1 MLEKFANLVRNVSTS
16 INSKM
21 LKILIVGMCLYGLG
35 YGIGKFVFIFFT
47 KKEDDYNEK
56 NDNNSF
62 INYFWCCFRKYR
74 RINYWFHIF

>member
-1 MLEKFANLVRNVSTS
+1 MLEKFAHLVRNVSKCTRD
-16 INSKM
+16 N
-21 LKILIVGMCLYGLG
+21 
-35 YGIGKFVFIFFT
+35 
-47 KKEDDYNEK
+47 YNEK